1 VGCGVAV
8 AFVHDTSTAP
18 DVVADAVATT
28 SVAAV
33 EDAKTRTSDVTN
45 VATNERTIAIR
56 IVSFFNIDVT
66 SY

>member
-1 VGCGVAV
+1 MGCGVAV

-33 EDAKTRTSDVTN
+33 EDAKTRTSEFVN
-45 VATNERTIAIR
+45 AATNERTTTVR
-56 IVSFFNIDVT
+56 IVSFFNIEVA